1 MRRRNRFAGA
11 SLTAVLA
18 LMMACGGPPGDGAP
32 PPAAPTNVTATPGAG
47 FVTVAWEHDG
57 ANATGFAIYR
67 ERVDTDPAMVVL
79 HTRVGRDG
87 SELVSVAPSADASV
101 RPLDLE
107 AIATVD
113 AEARSYRDDDVEPGA
128 SYRYAVAAR
137 GSGARESSTA
147 AHEGAPV
154 VPAPAPEADPR
165 PVGENPDP
173 SRYLAVLVQDDD
185 GNAIPGAAVS
195 AALVPG
201 GDSARPRSA
210 FGWTDDDGVALVVD
224 LEEHTWIDA
233 GTYAAIVS
241 IDIRGRGIAGVV
253 GRYDTVE
260 VPGTLAVATDDTRFV
275 DLTITLAGA
284 EEEHA
289 SLTFVGAIDD
299 WQVGGRFMSVP
310 VAGALIRSQA
320 GAYELGITAMATPGV
335 SAYLWQDIDV
345 SDASDVVIDVA
356 AAPTFSVTAA
366 FESTVDG
373 MDASRV
379 NVCPLPVRDRF
390 WMAGWRCLGA
400 ATARMTPHE
409 YQLELSYSLEASD
422 ATWSYYLGVERQ
434 AYGPAGESLDVAIGG
449 ASTFVIESLEPVYRP
464 GDRVT
469 FDGGLFDRGDLPFT
483 DILRREDGLS
493 RPVLLE
499 LRILDP
505 SGDVVHSR
513 FGSGRLL
520 RQPFVHE
527 FILPSDAAGG
537 TYTTE
542 ARWDTGPYLGA
553 LTATT
558 TFLVDAPGEPPALTT
573 STLWQTDGFT
583 GSVTGLVWDE
593 DRGRVIA
600 SGVGGVRAFDAT
612 SGDDGWVFDA
622 CMSRPCSV
630 SDVFFGPDDTLLAT
644 VDRGVGVLDPDT
656 GALLEMVI
664 PGPFERSVRQT
675 AMSPDGLLLLTFNS
689 DRTLSL
695 WDTDTWTE
703 RWTSDTG
710 DDRDDLIVS
719 LAVSPDGTRLASGRL
734 DGRVTLHDAEDGSVT
749 FTFTNH
755 TGGDRSGS
763 VSGIAWHPDGLLI
776 ASGGGDRRARVW
788 QATDGT
794 ELAAL
799 ELGAIPRRVNGVA
812 WSPDGEYLAAVG
824 SDGAL
829 IIQGA
834 VAVWQVEGWELEW
847 STMLDGPDG
856 SARIVTW
863 SPDGATLATGDALR
877 RVTTWDAASGEIEWV
892 RQGDANNAGSIAWS
906 PSGARFVSGTVD
918 DNGVLVWS
926 VSGELVASLRA
937 DEGPESNIGR
947 STLAV
952 DWSRDGSKILSAHLE
967 GGVSLWDAATFEVIY
982 TRARHDPAWSV
993 GTVNAV
999 AFSPDGARFATANS
1013 DATASV
1019 AATLDGNPLLSLS
1032 GHTEQVHDV
1041 VWSPDGERI
1050 ATASSDGTVR
1060 VWDAATA
1067 ETLLVLEADPR
1078 RAFAAAWSPDGSVLA
1093 TGGDGGTATLWDPL
1107 TGDLLRELQSN
1118 TWDHLYSLSWHPDGG
1133 ILAGGGYGEP
1143 VQVWDVSTGGGK
1155 VLDTGTRSSI
1165 SLGWSPDGRYL
1176 AVATKNPAITLHEVV
1191 LATP

>member
-32 PPAAPTNVTATPGAG
+32 PPAAPAAPANVTATPGAG

-101 RPLDLE
+101 RPLDLD

-113 AEARSYRDDDVEPGA
+113 AEARSYRDDEVEPGA

-137 GSGARESSTA
+137 GSGARESSTV

-154 VPAPAPEADPR
+154 VPAPETDPR

-275 DLTITLAGA
+275 DLTITLASA

-310 VAGALIRSQA
+310 VAGALIRTQA
-320 GAYELGITAMATPGV
+320 GAYELGITAMATPSV
-335 SAYLWQDIDV
+335 STYLWQDIDV

-356 AAPTFSVTAA
+356 AAPTFSVTAT
-366 FESTVDG
+366 FEPAADG
-373 MDASRV
+373 MEASRV
-379 NVCPLPVRDRF
+379 NVCPLLARDRF
-390 WMAGWRCLGA
+390 WVAGWRCLGG
-400 ATARMTPHE
+400 ATARITPHE

-422 ATWSYYLGVERQ
+422 ATWSYYLGVERH

-449 ASTFVIESLEPVYRP
+449 APSFVIESLEPVYRP

-505 SGDVVHSR
+505 SGDVVHAR

-520 RQPFVHE
+520 RQPSVHE

-542 ARWDTGPYLGA
+542 AHWDTGPYLGA

-558 TFLVDAPGEPPALTT
+558 TFDVDAPGEPPALTT

-583 GSVTGLVWDE
+583 GSVTGLAWDAE
-593 DRGRVIA
+593 RNRVIT
-600 SGVGGVRAFDAT
+600 SGVGGVRAYDAA
-612 SGDDGWVFDA
+612 SGEEAWTFDA
-622 CMSRPCSV
+622 CPTTRCLV
-630 SDVFFGPDDTLLAT
+630 RKVLFGPDDVVFAIVSPGLGTLDAE
-644 VDRGVGVLDPDT
+644 T
-656 GALLEMVI
+656 GALEMVI
-664 PGPFERSVRQT
+664 SDRDSEILTASVR
-675 AMSPDGLLLLTFNS
+675 PDGEVLASVNFAG
-689 DRTLSL
+689 DVIL
-695 WDTDTWTE
+695 WETTSWTE
-703 RWTSDTG
+703 IQSLDVG
-710 DDRDDLIVS
+710 DDIIVS
-719 LAVSPDGTRLASGRL
+719 LAWNPDGTRLATGTS
-734 DGRVTLHDAEDGSVT
+734 DGRVLIRDPAGTAETVT
-749 FTFTNH
+749 FTKH
-755 TGGDRSGS
+755 ADAPRTGSLQS
-763 VSGIAWHPDGLLI
+763 IAWHPDGDLI
-776 ASGGGDRRARVW
+776 ASGGGDERVRVW
-788 QATDGT
+788 QAADGT
-794 ELAAL
+794 ELAELAL
-799 ELGAIPRRVNGVA
+799 APITRTVIDVA
-812 WSPDGEYLAAVG
+812 WSPDGERLAAAG
-824 SDGAL
+824 ADGAL

-834 VAVWQVEGWELEW
+834 VAVWQVDDWERTW
-847 STMLDGPDG
+847 STMLDGPSG
-856 SARIVTW
+856 YAYAVAW
-863 SPDGATLATGDALR
+863 SPDGDTLVSGDKLR
-877 RVTTWDAASGEIEWV
+877 RVTHWDAESGEILWK
-892 RQGDANNAGSIAWS
+892 RQGDANESRAVAWA
-906 PSGARFVSGTVD
+906 PSGDRFVTGTSE

-926 VSGELVASLRA
+926 VGGELLASLRA
-937 DEGPESNIGR
+937 DEEPERNFGR
-947 STLAV
+947 YTNAV
-952 DWSRDGSKILSAHLE
+952 DWSADGTRIVSVGD
-967 GGVSLWDAATFEVIY
+967 GGMSLWDATAFEVIY
-982 TRARHDPAWSV
+982 TRSRRDGEAWHE

-999 AFSPDGARFATANS
+999 AFSPDGLRVVTGSRDTTAGVWTTVDGS
-1013 DATASV
+1013 RLL
-1019 AATLDGNPLLSLS
+1019 TLT
-1032 GHTEQVHDV
+1032 GHTEQVYDV
-1041 VWSPDGERI
+1041 AWSPDGERI
-1050 ATASSDGTVR
+1050 ATASTDGTAR
-1060 VWDAATA
+1060 IWDAATGEA
-1067 ETLLVLEADPR
+1067 LLVLDRGAR
-1078 RAFAAAWSPDGSVLA
+1078 SVYTVAWSPDSATLA
-1093 TGGDGGTATLWDPL
+1093 TGGDADAAALWNPL
-1107 TGDLLRELQSN
+1107 TGDLLRELRTE
-1118 TWDHLYSLSWHPDGG
+1118 TWGGLFALSWSPDGG
-1133 ILAGGGYGEP
+1133 LLAGGSNQSP
-1143 VQVWDVSTGGGK
+1143 VQVWDVVTGGVT
-1155 VLDTGTRSSI
+1155 VLDTGVRSS
-1165 SLGWSPDGRYL
+1165 LAVAWSPDGGHL
-1176 AVATKNPAITLHEVV
+1176 AIGTWDPSVTLLEVT
-1191 LATP
+1191 LEAP